1 MNHTE
6 QLLKNLKETSA
17 FLKEISVV
25 EEEKFQAAM
34 KNHILVIEDCIKK
47 EQALL
52 LRSKGLEMKR
62 EQLQKAMG
70 AEHMT
75 LRQIIEAAAPEEKAP
90 LQAAFDELT
99 ANIKTYQSIHQ
110 RAKTAIEVNLH
121 RINKELEKMTGSPL
135 GGVNVG
141 YADNG
146 EKLQKPKPFT
156 SRKI

>member
-6 QLLKNLKETSA
+6 ELLRNLKDTIA
-17 FLKEISVV
+17 FLKDISIV
-25 EEEKFQAAM
+25 EEEKFQAAL

-52 LRSKGLEMKR
+52 LRSKGLEQKR

-75 LRQIIEAAAPEEKAP
+75 LKQIIEATPSEEKAP
-90 LQAAFDELT
+90 LQTAFDELS
-99 ANIKTYQSIHQ
+99 AAIKTYQEIHR

-121 RINKELEKMTGSPL
+121 RINKELESMTGSPL
-135 GGVNVG
+135 GGSSVG
-141 YADNG
+141 YTDNG
-146 EKLQKPKPFT
+146 EKLQKPKSFT
-156 SRKI
+156 NRKI